1 MPVSAA
7 ARGRAWRGE
16 RSRFRSRRRAGQSGR
31 RTRPRD
37 PPPAGGA
44 KRWALFLDLDGTLL
58 AIADAPDRVQVNAGL
73 RALIRV
79 LRRALGGAVAL
90 VSGRDVADV
99 ERLFPRLRLSIAGL
113 HGIERRDAHGVL
125 HRGRVPR
132 ILSQLRARLV
142 EAAGRHAGLLLED
155 KQFALALHY
164 RRAPRLAGFA
174 HRLVA
179 ALAAKTRGRFQ
190 LQRGKRVAELR
201 PTGCDKGTAIGEF
214 MRESPFRGRTPVFVG
229 DDATD
234 ECGFMVVNREYG
246 ISVKVGPGR
255 TCARWRL
262 RDVAAVHAWLGCVL
276 DGVLRE
282 RGLHAR

>member
-1 MPVSAA
+1 MSAA
-7 ARGRAWRGE
+7 ARERVWKRGGSRV
-16 RSRFRSRRRAGQSGR
+16 RSRSRARQSGR
-31 RTRPRD
+31 RPRH

-58 AIADAPDRVQVNAGL
+58 AIADAPDRVQVDAGL
-73 RALIRV
+73 RVLIRV
-79 LRRALGGAVAL
+79 LRRELGGAVAL
-90 VSGRDVADV
+90 VSGRGVADV

-125 HRGRVPR
+125 HRRRVPR
-132 ILSQLRARLV
+132 ILPQLRARLV

-155 KQFALALHY
+155 KEFALALHY

-179 ALAAKTRGRFQ
+179 ALAATTGGKFQ

-201 PTGCDKGTAIGEF
+201 PTGCDKGTAIAEF
-214 MRESPFRGRTPVFVG
+214 MREPPFLGRKPVFVG

-276 DGVLRE
+276 DGIPQPRK
-282 RGLHAR
+282 RKTR